1 MPGKTSFNH
10 AIFKR
15 FQGAYVAGF
24 GSPDGGHFDP
34 ATPFGGFS
42 LLYPSH
48 PHGILKTLGNGA
60 PPGLAGLTPLAASN
74 LPTDSPLYNMFV
86 PSFGPPNTI
95 PANVSVGGKLW
106 PVMPAPEPPMSDTAT
121 QFDELWIEFNTGNP
135 PPLLTAFGTWISK
148 GKKDDSPQ
156 SGPLTQPGL
165 LNNPPPTFPNAPTAL
180 LFVASFPK
188 DDGRRFGDGEA
199 QGVPLAHVPDNFWA
213 TSQIFLYDETGI
225 YQTPSFLNAG
235 AEYYVSALIGNS
247 SATGIAGR
255 ASFKTNPMHV
265 LCDAQCFN
273 TFLSP
278 GVPLPSLGNFD
289 PADSNPVYDQFTMR
303 SKSYEVAAFRFDVSK
318 VFSALETALQGVN
331 LGGMTPAEWLKAGH
345 PCVKV
350 RVTSGEQPNFFP
362 PMGNVPLTLESN
374 PRYDRH
380 IAQRNLAPFNTA
392 LMAIKKPSWIPF
404 ILAQAG
410 QGLNGLLIQ
419 HPGWPVEA
427 THFYLAI
434 PRVPCERYVAPA
446 GHRGFELVRE
456 GVPKPF
462 PDAMILRQTTAG
474 ARLTVADHDPGDAR
488 HRHGPDRFFGVALGI
503 AADPARL
510 RDHRLGDVEMVHTA
524 PDRAGRDDIVGGFTL
539 RPMATRG

>member
-1 MPGKTSFNH
+1 MPGNTSFNY

-15 FQGAYVAGF
+15 FQGAYVAGI
-24 GSPDGGHFDP
+24 GSPAGGHFDDANP
-34 ATPFGGFS
+34 MGGFC

-48 PHGILKTLGNGA
+48 PHGILKVLGNGA
-60 PPGLAGLTPLAASN
+60 PPGLAGLTPLAATN
-74 LPTDSPLYNMFV
+74 VPADSPLYDMLA

-95 PANVSVGGKLW
+95 PANVTVGGKLW
-106 PVMPAPEPPMSDTAT
+106 PVMPPPEPPGSDMAT
-121 QFDELWIEFNTGNP
+121 QFDQLWIEFNTGNP
-135 PPLLTAFGTWISK
+135 PPLLTAFGNWISN

-156 SGPLTQPGL
+156 NGPLVQPGL
-165 LNNPPPTFPNAPTAL
+165 LNNPPPVFPNASTAL
-180 LFVASFPK
+180 LFVASFPG

-199 QGVPLAHVPDNFWA
+199 QGVPLNHVPDTFWA

-255 ASFKTNPMHV
+255 AVFASNPMHV

-289 PADSNPVYDQFTMR
+289 PADSNPTYDQFIMT
-303 SKSYEVAAFRFDVSK
+303 SKSYDVAAFRFDVSK
-318 VFSALETALQGVN
+318 VFSALATALQGVN
-331 LGGMTPAEWLKAGH
+331 LGGTTPADWLKAGH

-362 PMGNVPLTLESN
+362 PMGNVPLTLDSN

-380 IAQRNLAPFNTA
+380 IAQRNLAPFNMA
-392 LMAIKKPSWIPF
+392 LMAIKKPIWTNF

-410 QGLNGLLIQ
+410 QGPNSLAIQ
-419 HPGWPVEA
+419 HAGWPAEA
-427 THFYLAI
+427 TRFYFAI
-434 PRVPCERYVAPA
+434 PRAPYERYVAPG
-446 GHRGFELVRE
+446 GHRGFEAVRE
-456 GVPKPF
+456 GVPQPF
-462 PDAMILRQTTAG
+462 ADAVILRQTAPG
-474 ARLTVADHDPGDAR
+474 ARLTVADHDPGDA
-488 HRHGPDRFFGVALGI
+488 HRHGPDRFFGMALGVEG
-503 AADPARL
+503 DPARL
-510 RDHRLGDVEMVHTA
+510 RDQRLGDLEVVHTA
-524 PDRAGRDDIVGGFTL
+524 RGRVSDGDIVGGFTL
-539 RPMATRG
+539 RPVTRLG